1 MTYIINYKNL
11 SLMPSYAPQFN
22 ITLHSGLALMS
33 GTATVASANRPYT
46 VALPT
51 LMPGQT
57 GQYSFT
63 INKA

>member
-1 MTYIINYKNL
+1 
-11 SLMPSYAPQFN
+11 MPSYAPQFN